1 MKKSFKE
8 LSESEKWELVD
19 CLTGDDWWE
28 YAISNR
34 LDELREMGFLEPD
47 IEFTGFW
54 SQGDGASFTCDG
66 VDLPVLL
73 KHLINEGFNHQSPQ
87 MEAAHDGIRT
97 MAALIGWDAL
107 DVPRPALDLIYEL
120 GDNDLFRISIWRSGR
135 YYHEKSTDVAVEVS
149 SFWEATEEERD
160 IEQYLFTVE
169 DQDEIEHF
177 SHALETFLA
186 EWMVKK
192 NREIYSALEEEYI
205 RIRESIWQDL
215 ENEEESEA
223 A

>member
-8 LSESEKWELVD
+8 LSESEKLELVD
-19 CLTGDDWWE
+19 RLTGDDWWE
-28 YAISNR
+28 CAISDR

-73 KHLINEGFNHQSPQ
+73 KHLIAAGFRHRSPQ
-87 MEAAHDGIRT
+87 MEAAEPHRD
-97 MAALIGWDAL
+97 MASLIGWEAL
-107 DVPRPALDLIYEL
+107 GITRPALDLIYEL

-177 SHALETFLA
+177 SHALETFLD

-192 NREIYSALEEEYI
+192 NREIYSALEEEYT
-205 RIRESIWQDL
+205 RIQESIWQDL